1 MNINFKASVAALGI
15 LASLPSIAAETFHV
29 ASSIYQNGELVESP
43 VMIVEADKKAYMTIG
58 DNFRY
63 ELTVS
68 SQSEDT
74 VKVETAMEVGNAS
87 MKPSLT
93 VFYDKEASV
102 KVGDTKLT
110 VLVSKHVSP

>member
-15 LASLPSIAAETFHV
+15 LASLPSLAAETFQFS
-29 ASSIYQNGELVESP
+29 SSIYRNGELVKSP

-58 DNFRY
+58 DDFRY

-68 SQSEDT
+68 SKSGDT
-74 VKVETAMEVGNAS
+74 VKVQTAMNVGSATMN
-87 MKPSLT
+87 PSLT

-102 KVGDTKLT
+102 EVGDTKLT
-110 VLVSKHVSP
+110 VLVSKHESP